1 MSGYGIFITFI
12 MIMFGADRMTREK
25 SGLATL
31 VNQTW
36 SQCIEAEMSGNSIS
50 DAKSKPYGRDILVQ
64 KLKPGAREQC
74 QYYVMKENL
83 FVDRLRTIQ
92 TEMAVNKLKSRSRL
106 VSQAVNI
113 IG

>member
-12 MIMFGADRMTREK
+12 MTMFRADRMAREK

-64 KLKPGAREQC
+64 KLKPGARELC
-74 QYYVMKENL
+74 QYYVIKVEE
-83 FVDRLRTIQ
+83 VW
-92 TEMAVNKLKSRSRL
+92 
-106 VSQAVNI
+106 
-113 IG
+113 